1 MKPFI
6 IMALSLFMI
15 CLLFQ
20 PTSISATSVDRMSL
34 CNLKGSPGH
43 SIDTTITLT
52 GTDTDPRAGFWDIY
66 YKQTEGDSE
75 KMDISSWITIEPK
88 EYIIVK
94 DEIKNFTVHIKV
106 PNNTSPG
113 LWGATSIQAGEPGQ
127 SEVRRTYILFKDAV
141 EGGNVFSGLLIPV
154 SVQVQGSI
162 NPFTSIFD
170 FLKDNMIV
178 ALLVLVIL
186 ILAILL
192 IIKTRH
198 PKTSS

>member
-6 IMALSLFMI
+6 IVVFSLLMI
-15 CLLFQ
+15 CLSFQ
-20 PTSISATSVDRMSL
+20 PASISATSVDRMSL
-34 CNLKGSPGH
+34 CNLEGSPGKT
-43 SIDTTITLT
+43 IDTSISLT
-52 GTDTDPRAGFWDIY
+52 GTDADPRTGYWDIY
-66 YKQTEGDSE
+66 YKQTEDDSE

-88 EYIIVK
+88 EYTIAK

-106 PNNTSPG
+106 PKNASPG

-127 SEVRRTYILFKDAV
+127 SVVRRTYILFKDAG

-154 SVQVQGSI
+154 SVKVQGSI
-162 NPFTSIFD
+162 NPFTSILD
-170 FLKDNMIV
+170 FFKDNMIV
-178 ALLVLVIL
+178 VLLVLVIL